1 MKALKKTILLIL
13 GAAILVFMISLIL
26 NWDDFMEGFEAG
38 CGCC

>member
-26 NWDDFMEGFEAG
+26 NWDDFMKGFEAG
-38 CGCC
+38 CKCG